1 MSLKFFQTGK
11 KYTQEATRS
20 IKMYANVANEAK
32 GRGLNGVLIG
42 SL

>member
-1 MSLKFFQTGK
+1 MSLKFFQMGT
-11 KYTQEATRS
+11 KYTQEITRG